1 MNRKDNGKLK
11 VLIYVSLLIALEV
24 VLSRFCSIAT
34 PIAKIGFGFVPIAVC
49 ATMFG
54 PAWAGVAGA
63 LADVI
68 GATLFPIGV
77 YFPGFTVS
85 AALTGIVFGL
95 FMYKRKGTWPQLA
108 SAVAVNC
115 LCISLLL
122 STYWLTIITGNPFVA
137 LLPTRIVQNVI
148 MIAVQFVVLRLL
160 QKPISIFANRQ
171 LAQTGHSG

>member
-34 PIAKIGFGFVPIAVC
+34 PIVKIGFGFVPIAVC
-49 ATMFG
+49 AMMFG
-54 PAWAGVAGA
+54 PVWAGVAGA
-63 LADVI
+63 LADVM
-68 GATLFPIGV
+68 GATLFPIGA

-85 AALTGIVFGL
+85 AALTGVVFGL
-95 FMYKRKGTWPQLA
+95 FLYKRKGTIPQLA
-108 SAVAVNC
+108 GAVAVNC

-122 STYWLTIITGNPFVA
+122 STYWLTIITGNPFFA

-148 MIAVQFVVLRLL
+148 MIAVQLVVLKLL
-160 QKPISIFANRQ
+160 QKPITA
-171 LAQTGHSG
+171 AMHD